1 MIDQNKKEQLA
12 RRLEQSMMTPSISR
26 HFPKKTS
33 QSCGV
38 QLKANRLA
46 RCLVKADA
54 VANKKPPA
62 SQGAFEFG

>member
-26 HFPKKTS
+26 HFRKKTS
-33 QSCGV
+33 QSCGG

-46 RCLVKADA
+46 RAWFR
-54 VANKKPPA
+54 
-62 SQGAFEFG
+62 QMQ

>member
-12 RRLEQSMMTPSISR
+12 RLEQSMMTPSISR

-46 RCLVKADA
+46 RCLV
-54 VANKKPPA
+54 
-62 SQGAFEFG
+62 